1 MGIYFAKAFLL
12 ISVIICAFPAA
23 ALKVGVYDN
32 PPKIF
37 LNDKGDVD
45 GLWYE
50 ITVEIARK
58 ENWEIEWVY
67 GSWNEGLHRLETG
80 EIDIMPDTGVTPER
94 EIKYIFN
101 EETVYLSWNR
111 IYAWKGSEINT
122 VLDLEGKKIAGL
134 RNSFDLEGPEGL
146 KKLLK
151 DFSINAYVIEMNSY
165 EDIFTAL
172 KRNEIE
178 AGIVDKDFGVLNE
191 TKYSVAKTPIIL
203 QPAKMQYAMEINSPY
218 SNDIINRLDARM
230 VEMKADKNSVYYKAF
245 DHFFGAGPYKFKIP
259 GWLWTI
265 IIGLCTIVVV
275 IILANRYLRNEIK
288 KKIGSLKESEE
299 SLRITLE
306 SIGDGVIATDRN
318 GLITIVNKTAENLTG
333 WKASEAFGK
342 NIKEIFRIVNSETR
356 KEVLNPVELVIKNGE
371 TVGLANHTLLI
382 SKDGKEYQISD
393 SAAPIKDEKGFIHG
407 MILVFSDVTEK
418 YSIRYRVEENE
429 RFLNSLISNLNG
441 MVYRCVND
449 GNWSLSY
456 STVGSKEI
464 TGYMPEEL
472 IGGDLRYSDLVFPED
487 VPLLKNTIERAVV
500 YRQHFNVEYRLTD
513 RNGKLKWVLEKGK
526 GIYDENGDVRFIE
539 GFVTDITVSKTAEME
554 IREKSEELERT
565 NRLMVDRELK
575 MIELKKEINSL
586 LKKSGRELKYTIS
599 E

>member
-45 GLWYE
+45 GLWHK

-94 EIKYIFN
+94 EIKYVFN

-203 QPAKMQYAMEINSPY
+203 QPAKMQYAMEINSSY
-218 SNDIINRLDARM
+218 SNDIIKRIDERII
-230 VEMKADKNSVYYKAF
+230 EMKADKNSVYYKAF

-539 GFVTDITVSKTAEME
+539 GFVTDITVGKTAEME

>member
-12 ISVIICAFPAA
+12 ISVIVCAFPSA

-45 GLWYE
+45 GLWHK

-67 GSWNEGLHRLETG
+67 GSWDECLHRLETG

-94 EIKYIFN
+94 EIKYVFN

-218 SNDIINRLDARM
+218 SNDII
-230 VEMKADKNSVYYKAF
+230 K
-245 DHFFGAGPYKFKIP
+245 
-259 GWLWTI
+259 
-265 IIGLCTIVVV
+265 
-275 IILANRYLRNEIK
+275 
-288 KKIGSLKESEE
+288 
-299 SLRITLE
+299 RI
-306 SIGDGVIATDRN
+306 
-318 GLITIVNKTAENLTG
+318 
-333 WKASEAFGK
+333 
-342 NIKEIFRIVNSETR
+342 
-356 KEVLNPVELVIKNGE
+356 
-371 TVGLANHTLLI
+371 
-382 SKDGKEYQISD
+382 
-393 SAAPIKDEKGFIHG
+393 DE
-407 MILVFSDVTEK
+407 
-418 YSIRYRVEENE
+418 
-429 RFLNSLISNLNG
+429 
-441 MVYRCVND
+441 
-449 GNWSLSY
+449 
-456 STVGSKEI
+456 
-464 TGYMPEEL
+464 
-472 IGGDLRYSDLVFPED
+472 
-487 VPLLKNTIERAVV
+487 
-500 YRQHFNVEYRLTD
+500 
-513 RNGKLKWVLEKGK
+513 
-526 GIYDENGDVRFIE
+526 
-539 GFVTDITVSKTAEME
+539 
-554 IREKSEELERT
+554 
-565 NRLMVDRELK
+565 
-575 MIELKKEINSL
+575 
-586 LKKSGRELKYTIS
+586 
-599 E
+599 

>member
-45 GLWYE
+45 GLWHE

-94 EIKYIFN
+94 EIKYVFN

-539 GFVTDITVSKTAEME
+539 GFVTDITVGKTAEME